1 MRSRRWL
8 AQEASW
14 SPGNNVVDH
23 LLNSNNFQ
31 DKIKAQNSEYW
42 ILKDDNPKL
51 SYWSPL
57 NPDTVNDP
65 TFQDLRKKD
74 GASLM
79 KMYGDHHILS
89 HLWHDWLPKVYHCS
103 NRWCP
108 WHCHYCPFIILICPP
123 ALHPNSSDGQ
133 HIHTKLLY
141 LWTQQKRTKWIPIPI
156 LCQFGMHEL
165 LFWLTYRLAILDW
178 EFDQKSSSLNHHP
191 LNWIPEVS
199 LLEILL

>member
-1 MRSRRWL
+1 
-8 AQEASW
+8 
-14 SPGNNVVDH
+14 
-23 LLNSNNFQ
+23 
-31 DKIKAQNSEYW
+31 
-42 ILKDDNPKL
+42 
-51 SYWSPL
+51 
-57 NPDTVNDP
+57 
-65 TFQDLRKKD
+65 
-74 GASLM
+74 M

-199 LLEILL
+199 LLAGNRRQICHPFLQLTRTNISRCCDFGLHEDLKREIVWRFTFKYWTTP

>member
-1 MRSRRWL
+1 M
-8 AQEASW
+8 
-14 SPGNNVVDH
+14 
-23 LLNSNNFQ
+23 
-31 DKIKAQNSEYW
+31 I
-42 ILKDDNPKL
+42 
-51 SYWSPL
+51 PL
-57 NPDTVNDP
+57 FKTL
-65 TFQDLRKKD
+65 LRKKD

-133 HIHTKLLY
+133 HIHTKLY
-141 LWTQQKRTKWIPIPI
+141 LQQQKRTKWIPIPI

-191 LNWIPEVS
+191 LLLVRHLPFIMIPYSHGLILIWIHIYMNMDKYEP
-199 LLEILL
+199 ILTPFD

>member
-1 MRSRRWL
+1 M
-8 AQEASW
+8 
-14 SPGNNVVDH
+14 
-23 LLNSNNFQ
+23 
-31 DKIKAQNSEYW
+31 KIKNEALLSLSPAR
-42 ILKDDNPKL
+42 ILKDDIPNEAIDLHWIQK
-51 SYWSPL
+51 
-57 NPDTVNDP
+57 TVNDP
-65 TFQDLRKKD
+65 TFKSFVQKKRED
-74 GASLM
+74 FFHQAAIASLM

>member
-57 NPDTVNDP
+57 NPGTVNDP
-65 TFQDLRKKD
+65 TFKSFVQKKRED
-74 GASLM
+74 FFHQAAAIASLM
-79 KMYGDHHILS
+79 KMYGDHHILY
-89 HLWHDWLPKVYHCS
+89 HLWHDWLPKVYHC

-123 ALHPNSSDGQ
+123 AHPNSSSDGQ
-133 HIHTKLLY
+133 QSPNFTWLASIY
-141 LWTQQKRTKWIPIPI
+141 TQHNKSVQNEFPF
-156 LCQFGMHEL
+156 QFYVNLECMNCCSD
-165 LFWLTYRLAILDW
+165 WLID
-178 EFDQKSSSLNHHP
+178 
-191 LNWIPEVS
+191 
-199 LLEILL
+199 